1 MLLAYGLYKYIR
13 GTKIIPLT
21 EVPVHQALEEARNDP
36 ENVRGLMFCGH
47 EVKND
52 MLNGET
58 NNMTMHM
65 HR

>member
-1 MLLAYGLYKYIR
+1 M
-13 GTKIIPLT
+13 IPRMYPLS
-21 EVPVHQALEEARNDP
+21 QLKGG
-36 ENVRGLMFCGH
+36 RGLMFCGH